1 MNEGLITSEERNRL
15 AVLFTSGLV
24 NLDILWDENRKAL
37 ADAWEK
43 AQKTSEALKDMKSVN
58 ALHDLSPAPRAYAK
72 LFAYLGLVEGLG
84 VTLIDITSLLLIANR
99 NDMHFR
105 KGGGMMHV
113 SRFKDL
119 HRLNLLYKLE
129 FLDAHKLSFV
139 SKIVNRDLRNMI
151 AHLSFTITEDGTIRD
166 SGNIE
171 INIDAEIEAF
181 WTRVGEVIGTFE
193 ERGLLRFIR
202 QEGVKP

>member
-1 MNEGLITSEERNRL
+1 MNEGLITSEEKSRL
-15 AVLFTSGLV
+15 AALFTSGLS
-24 NLDILWDENRKAL
+24 NLDILWDENRRAL

-43 AQKTSEALKDMKSVN
+43 AQRTSEALKDMKSVD

-72 LFAYLGLVEGLG
+72 LFAYLGLTEGLG

-129 FLDAHKLSFV
+129 FLDAHKLGFV

-151 AHLSFTITEDGTIRD
+151 ARLSFTITENGTIRD
-166 SGNIE
+166 SGNRE
-171 INIDAEIEAF
+171 INIDTEIGVFWDRVSALISAF
-181 WTRVGEVIGTFE
+181 DEK
-193 ERGLLRFIR
+193 GLLKFI
-202 QEGVKP
+202 QQSGVKP